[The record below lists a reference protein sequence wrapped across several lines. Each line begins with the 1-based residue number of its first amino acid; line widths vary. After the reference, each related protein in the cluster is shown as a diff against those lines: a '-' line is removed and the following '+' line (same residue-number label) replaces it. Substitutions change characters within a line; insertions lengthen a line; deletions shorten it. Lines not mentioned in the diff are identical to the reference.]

1 MTASIVDDN
10 FRQALARGD
19 LPFSAEISNSETR
32 EAMRQALEGEG
43 LKEWSD
49 LEALKGARGMGR
61 AGGYGASRLR
71 SKTRQEK
78 TCAGEIGGA

>member
-1 MTASIVDDN
+1 MITFVKS
-10 FRQALARGD
+10 LARGD

-49 LEALKGARGMGR
+49 LEALKGARGKEK
-61 AGGYGASRLR
+61 GG
-71 SKTRQEK
+71 
-78 TCAGEIGGA
+78 

>member
-1 MTASIVDDN
+1 MITFVKS
-10 FRQALARGD
+10 LARGD

-61 AGGYGASRLR
+61 AGENGASRLR